1 MSKYVSYKGAKV
13 HYTESGKGTAV
24 VLLHGFLENTFMWN
38 NLEMLLN
45 SKYRVICVDLL
56 GHGKTD
62 NIGYIH
68 TMSQMAEAVKT
79 VLDVLSIRRSFFVG
93 HSMGGY
99 VALAFADLHPDNVK
113 GLVLLNSSAR
123 PDTEVKKVGR
133 DRAIA
138 IVKENYKSFIRTSI
152 PMLFRSKCRKLY
164 ASEIA
169 LVKKEALKT
178 SRQGIIAALEGMKLR
193 LDREVLLH
201 FGPYPSLMI
210 TGKKDPVLKYE
221 DLLEQCKDSKTNL
234 VEVENGHMSLIEDRK
249 PTEKAIISFL
259 KSN

>member
-62 NIGYIH
+62 NIGYLH
-68 TMSQMAEAVKT
+68 TMSQMAEVVKT
-79 VLDVLSIRRSFFVG
+79 VLDILSIRRSFFVG

-113 GLVLLNSSAR
+113 GLVLLNSTAR
-123 PDTEVKKVGR
+123 ADTEEKKLGR

-138 IVKENYKSFIRTSI
+138 VVKENHKSFIRTSI

-178 SRQGIIAALEGMKLR
+178 SKQGIIAALEGMKLR
-193 LDREVLLH
+193 LDKEILLH

-210 TGKKDPVLKYE
+210 IGKKDPVLKYE

-249 PTEKAIISFL
+249 PTEKAIESFL